1 MCDRLLLLRAGS
13 AVAVGRA
20 DAVLDEST
28 LASVYGCRVVVDK
41 HPASRRPTVQIVWP
55 DPEGR

>member
-1 MCDRLLLLRAGS
+1 VCDRLLLLQGGQ

-20 DAVLDEST
+20 DTVLDEST
-28 LASVYGCRVVVDK
+28 LESVYGCRVVVDK
-41 HPASRRPTVQIVWP
+41 HPSSRRPTVRIVWP